1 MGRQKTISDEEVLAV
16 ARGIFDARGHAAST
30 REIARVAGVSEA
42 VLYQR
47 FETKDRLFHAA
58 LAPGPPDVDAIF
70 GRDDRSEDPHLWI
83 RRVVERLS
91 EYFAE
96 IVPRAL
102 QVMRHPSFDP
112 SGGGPTYAASTT
124 DALEAELARR
134 LRGLRG
140 SREIAAGS
148 EKAAARLLV
157 SLAHD
162 WGLRNILRCCDVR
175 SDRRVL
181 AAMIE
186 ILWKGLAPEA
196 GARSRTVR
204 HQQRKARSV
213 HGTGPTASR
222 ARTSASTARSA
233 ET

>member
-1 MGRQKTISDEEVLAV
+1 MGRRKTISDEEVLAV

-47 FETKDRLFHAA
+47 FETKDRLFHSAM
-58 LAPGPPDVDAIF
+58 APQPSDANSIF

-112 SGGGPTYAASTT
+112 SGGGPTYPASTT

-134 LRGLRG
+134 LRGLKG
-140 SREIAAGS
+140 SRKIAAGS

-162 WGLRNILRCCDVR
+162 WALRNVLRCCDVR
-175 SDRRVL
+175 SDRRLL

-204 HQQRKARSV
+204 RQPGKGRPV
-213 HGTGPTASR
+213 HRTGPAASR
-222 ARTSASTARSA
+222 ARAGAATALPA
-233 ET
+233 GT